1 MTHINPIFGY
11 DDRYFLD
18 CEYTEEELFELQNQI
33 LSIISSGSSDI
44 RKEIKTKINDKEI
57 DIILRQCYSKQL
69 VQRERLGVETN
80 DEKRTPIYRYF
91 AK

>member
-1 MTHINPIFGY
+1 MNIQAPIFDY

-18 CEYTEEELFELQNQI
+18 CEYTKEELFELQNQI
-33 LSIISSGSSDI
+33 LPIMSSGSSDI

-57 DIILRQCYSKQL
+57 DTILRQCYSKQL

-80 DEKRTPIYRYF
+80 YEKKTPIYRYF